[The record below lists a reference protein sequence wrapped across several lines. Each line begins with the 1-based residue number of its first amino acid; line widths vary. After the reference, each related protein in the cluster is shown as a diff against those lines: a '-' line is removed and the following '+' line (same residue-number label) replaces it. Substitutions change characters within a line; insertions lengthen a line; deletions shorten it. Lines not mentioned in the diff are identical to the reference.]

1 MGKLKFPETYGKW
14 LRKYKYAL
22 LILFLGA
29 ILMMWPGS
37 NEKEQTVISQPADNI
52 LTMEEKLEDILRT
65 IAGAGKVRVMLS
77 VKTGEEVVYQ
87 TDDRYTSEGTVDS
100 SDTVMV
106 TDSNRTQSGLIS
118 KVLPPIYQGAVVVCQ
133 GADSPQVR
141 LDVVEAVS
149 KITGLSTDKIAV
161 LKLN

>member
-1 MGKLKFPETYGKW
+1 MEKLKIPEAYGKW

-22 LILFLGA
+22 LILIVGA
-29 ILMMWPGS
+29 VLMMWPGGD
-37 NEKEQTVISQPADNI
+37 EIEQTVITQPADNI

-77 VKTGEEVVYQ
+77 VKAGEEVVYQ
-87 TDDRYTSEGTVDS
+87 TDDRYTSDGTVDS

-106 TDSNRTQSGLIS
+106 TDSNRTQSGLVS